1 MKRYLV
7 VAKIGGEVSAEM
19 MLPDM
24 LEEFV
29 KAGYADTYEVFDVDP
44 DSLELRRVEVKDLL
58 TD

>member
-7 VAKIGGEVSAEM
+7 VAKIGGEVCAEM
-19 MLPDM
+19 MLPDI

-44 DSLELRRVEVKDLL
+44 NSLELRRGEVKDLL

>member
-1 MKRYLV
+1 MKRVLV
-7 VAKIGGEVSAEM
+7 LARIGGEVSAEI

-29 KAGYADTYEVFDVDP
+29 KAGYADAYRVFDVDS
-44 DSLELRRVEVKDLL
+44 DSLELRGVEVKDLL

>member
-7 VAKIGGEVSAEM
+7 IARIGGEISAEM

-29 KAGYADTYEVFDVDP
+29 KAGYVDAYKVFDVDP
-44 DSLELRRVEVKDLL
+44 DSLELWRVEVKDLL

>member
-7 VAKIGGEVSAEM
+7 VANICGEVSAEM

-29 KAGYADTYEVFDVDP
+29 KAGYADTYEVFNVDP